1 MQFSK
6 LATGLTKHFL
16 KPKVQFSQ
24 IKSKNARRP
33 INKNPEGFIGM
44 RGTRRPVEAQTGETP
59 LGAPAPLPNP
69 EFLTKKIFD
78 GDEQSN
84 KKLYDEFIKDFHEIG
99 DHYNKHNLF
108 VAKTALVELLN
119 RMKDQGFSKTELTVR
134 ILEVLADINLKVR

>member
-6 LATGLTKHFL
+6 LATGLTKLFQ

-24 IKSKNARRP
+24 IKPQNPRRP
-33 INKNPEGFIGM
+33 INQRPEGFIGM
-44 RGTRRPVEAQTGETP
+44 RGTRRPVEAQTIETP
-59 LGAPAPLPNP
+59 LDAPAPAPNP
-69 EFLTKKIFD
+69 EFLTKKIFE

-108 VAKTALVELLN
+108 FAKTGLVELLN

>member
-6 LATGLTKHFL
+6 LATGLTKLFQ
-16 KPKVQFSQ
+16 KSKVQFSQ
-24 IKSKNARRP
+24 IKPQNPRRP
-33 INKNPEGFIGM
+33 INQRPEGFIGM
-44 RGTRRPVEAQTGETP
+44 RGTRRPVEAQTIETAID
-59 LGAPAPLPNP
+59 APAPAPNR
-69 EFLTKKIFD
+69 EFLTKKIFE

-84 KKLYDEFIKDFHEIG
+84 KKLYDEFITDFHEIG

-108 VAKTALVELLN
+108 FAKTGLVELLN